1 MTMSKIFVHM
11 DEGWPGCVATNRGG
25 DCGER
30 IWHVRADHK
39 STDTAAY
46 SYGLCG
52 VEARLIAFEVRPD
65 VRSIMYMFSRL
76 RRKPGY
82 DVEDAP
88 ICIWW
93 ELDYKEDAVYY
104 IRIGNRTL
112 QAPYFNLPIERQEFI
127 ERIEEELDKVF
138 PSEVYSFPHNNWRD
152 IL

>member
-1 MTMSKIFVHM
+1 MSKIFVHM
-11 DEGWPGCVATNRGG
+11 DKGWPGSLRTKRGG
-25 DCGER
+25 TDGEY
-30 IWHVRADHK
+30 IWHIRADHDPRNGAPW
-39 STDTAAY
+39 SL
-46 SYGLCG
+46 GMCG
-52 VEARLIAFEVRPD
+52 EEASLVAFEVRPD

-82 DVEDAP
+82 DVESAP

-93 ELDYKEDAVYY
+93 ELDYKEDVVFY